1 MRLNTPPLPAAILS
15 FMITI
20 ACCVTVVAQ
29 DPQAPQGQPSTTTDP
44 IEQLR
49 LTPEQRQ
56 KIRAIRES
64 SRQERTMVTLRLR
77 ETNVAL
83 QQAMDAETIDE
94 ALIEERLRDAAAA
107 QAAAMRLRIQ
117 TELKIR
123 RVLTREQLA
132 TLKTLQMQAQEL
144 NRERNQNQRP
154 VRQGNVLRPNQ
165 RNGIAPI
172 FPRRNGVQRNPRP

>member
-1 MRLNTPPLPAAILS
+1 MRLNTPPLPAAIMS
-15 FMITI
+15 FVITI

-29 DPQAPQGQPSTTTDP
+29 DPQMPQSPPPTDP

-64 SRQERTMVTLRLR
+64 SRQERAMVNQRLR

-83 QQAMDAETIDE
+83 QQAMDAESIDE

-107 QAAAMRLRIQ
+107 QAAAMRSRIQ
-117 TELKIR
+117 NELKIR
-123 RVLTREQLA
+123 RVLTREQLII
-132 TLKTLQMQAQEL
+132 LKSLQAQAHEL
-144 NRERNQNQRP
+144 KRERNQNQRP

-172 FPRRNGVQRNPRP
+172 FQRRDSVPRSPRP

>member
-1 MRLNTPPLPAAILS
+1 MRLNTSLLPAAILS

-20 ACCVTVVAQ
+20 ACCVTLVAQ
-29 DPQAPQGQPSTTTDP
+29 DPQTPQGPPTTTDP

-64 SRQERTMVTLRLR
+64 SRQERSMVNQRVR

-83 QQAMDAETIDE
+83 QQAMDADTIDE
-94 ALIEERLRDAAAA
+94 TLIDERLRDAAAA
-107 QAAAMRLRIQ
+107 QAASMRLRIQ

-123 RVLTREQLA
+123 RVLTRDQLA
-132 TLKTLQMQAQEL
+132 ILKSLQMQVQEL

-154 VRQGNVLRPNQ
+154 GRQGNVLRPNQ

-172 FPRRNGVQRNPRP
+172 FPPRDGAQRNPRP

>member
-1 MRLNTPPLPAAILS
+1 MRLNTPPLPAAIMS
-15 FMITI
+15 FVITI

-29 DPQAPQGQPSTTTDP
+29 DPQTPQGPPPTDP

-64 SRQERTMVTLRLR
+64 SRQERAMVNQRLR
-77 ETNVAL
+77 ETNFAL
-83 QQAMDAETIDE
+83 QQAMDAENIDE

-123 RVLTREQLA
+123 RVLTREQLVI
-132 TLKTLQMQAQEL
+132 LKSLQAQALEL

-172 FPRRNGVQRNPRP
+172 FPRREGVQRNPRP

>member
-1 MRLNTPPLPAAILS
+1 MRLNTPPLPTAMLS
-15 FMITI
+15 LMITI

-29 DPQAPQGQPSTTTDP
+29 DPQTPQGPPPTGTDP
-44 IEQLR
+44 IEQLH

-56 KIRAIRES
+56 RIRAIRES
-64 SRQERTMVTLRLR
+64 SRQERAMVNQRLR
-77 ETNVAL
+77 QTNVAL

-123 RVLTREQLA
+123 RVLSREQLV
-132 TLKTLQMQAQEL
+132 TLKSLQVQAQEL

-172 FPRRNGVQRNPRP
+172 FPRRDGVQRNPRP

>member
-1 MRLNTPPLPAAILS
+1 MRLNTPPLPNAILS

-29 DPQAPQGQPSTTTDP
+29 DPQTPQSPPPTDP

-64 SRQERTMVTLRLR
+64 SRQERALVNQRLR
-77 ETNVAL
+77 ETNIAL

-107 QAAAMRLRIQ
+107 QAAAMRSRIQ
-117 TELKIR
+117 NELKIR
-123 RVLTREQLA
+123 RVLTREQLVI
-132 TLKTLQMQAQEL
+132 LKSLQAQALEL

-172 FPRRNGVQRNPRP
+172 FPRRDGAQRNPRP

>member
-1 MRLNTPPLPAAILS
+1 MRLNTLPLPTAILS

-20 ACCVTVVAQ
+20 ACCVTVAAQ
-29 DPQAPQGQPSTTTDP
+29 DPQTPQSPPPTDP

-56 KIRAIRES
+56 KIRAIRAS
-64 SRQERTMVTLRLR
+64 SRQERTLVNQRLR

-107 QAAAMRLRIQ
+107 QAAAMRSRIQ
-117 TELKIR
+117 NELKIR
-123 RVLTREQLA
+123 RVLTREQLVI
-132 TLKTLQMQAQEL
+132 LKSLQAQAHEL
-144 NRERNQNQRP
+144 NRDRNQNQRP

-172 FPRRNGVQRNPRP
+172 FPRRDGAQRNPRP

>member
-15 FMITI
+15 FIITI
-20 ACCVTVVAQ
+20 ACCVMVVAQ
-29 DPQAPQGQPSTTTDP
+29 DPQTPQDPPSTTDP

-64 SRQERTMVTLRLR
+64 SRQERAVVNRRLR
-77 ETNVAL
+77 ETNIAL
-83 QQAMDAETIDE
+83 QLAMDAETIDE
-94 ALIEERLRDAAAA
+94 ALIEERLRDASAA
-107 QAAAMRLRIQ
+107 QAAAMRLRIHN
-117 TELKIR
+117 ELKIR

-132 TLKTLQMQAQEL
+132 TLKSLQVQAQQL

-172 FPRRNGVQRNPRP
+172 FPRRDGVQRNPRP

>member
-1 MRLNTPPLPAAILS
+1 MRLNTPPLPAAIMS
-15 FMITI
+15 FVITI

-29 DPQAPQGQPSTTTDP
+29 DPQTPQGPPPTDP

-64 SRQERTMVTLRLR
+64 SRQERALVNQRLR
-77 ETNVAL
+77 ETNIAL

-107 QAAAMRLRIQ
+107 QAAAMRSRIQ
-117 TELKIR
+117 NELKIR
-123 RVLTREQLA
+123 RVLTREQLVI
-132 TLKTLQMQAQEL
+132 LKSLQAQAHEL
-144 NRERNQNQRP
+144 NRDRNQNQRP

-172 FPRRNGVQRNPRP
+172 FPRRDGAQRNPRP

>member
-20 ACCVTVVAQ
+20 ACCVTVTAQ
-29 DPQAPQGQPSTTTDP
+29 DPQAPQGPPPTTTDP

-64 SRQERTMVTLRLR
+64 SRQERALVNRRLR

-83 QQAMDAETIDE
+83 QEAMDAETIDE

-107 QAAAMRLRIQ
+107 QAAAMRSRIQ
-117 TELKIR
+117 NELKIR
-123 RVLTREQLA
+123 RVLTREQLVI
-132 TLKTLQMQAQEL
+132 LKSLQAQAQEL

-172 FPRRNGVQRNPRP
+172 FPRRDGAQRNPRP